1 MVNCTVVSN
10 VYTVFASDCTS
21 PGLLTVKNC
30 FFYGNKAGGGY
41 VDIDSTASSVVSS
54 FNSCIL
60 SAASDGYIP
69 GSNNLNYYGNVDFN
83 PGFIRIDLDQE
94 NPFAIT
100 SRSPAY
106 KKDGVVE
113 DWMATAT
120 DIRGDGFP
128 RLRYGRVNIGC
139 YQCWLKIPGFSLVI
153 K

>member
-54 FNSCIL
+54 FDSCIL
-60 SAASDGYIP
+60 SAASEGYIS